1 MEYQQQIH
9 IGPGLESICR
19 IPQKTN
25 ADTADTEKA
34 SATQNKSKW
43 RCKFICPPVRKAS
56 AEVTE
61 DKCRYSRYPESIC
74 NSK

>member
-34 SATQNKSKW
+34 SAKQQT
-43 RCKFICPPVRKAS
+43 RKLGY
-56 AEVTE
+56 T
-61 DKCRYSRYPESIC
+61 RYPESIC